1 MEESCAL
8 LEHAGASGS
17 DFQKDIA
24 QAVLH
29 NPGRYRRW
37 RQCHQQAMRAPSK
50 ARTTMQQ
57 MIALREV
64 TLNQVPKAALF
75 AFFQRHKPDRADR
88 EMLLG
93 AFGTTRDYNEAI
105 LVAHDDYLG
114 AEATGLCA
122 RFLAMK
128 LGDIDH
134 KEWYRDY
141 LDVYNAY
148 FALYCQSL
156 IKETR
161 GEEFA
166 MAAMLGEL
174 KKRVTETRARILL
187 EEAARSSTSQA
198 QGRPA
203 RSGLFRRLRKH

>member
-1 MEESCAL
+1 MDESCAL
-8 LEHAGASGS
+8 LEHAAESGS
-17 DFQKDIA
+17 ASQKDIA

-29 NPGRYRRW
+29 SPGRYRRW

-75 AFFQRHKPDRADR
+75 AFFQRHKPDRGDR
-88 EMLLG
+88 KMLLG

-105 LVAHDDYLG
+105 LVAHDDYLC
-114 AEATGLCA
+114 AEASGLCA

-141 LDVYNAY
+141 LGVYNAY
-148 FALYCQSL
+148 FALYCQSM
-156 IKETR
+156 IKENR

-166 MAAMLGEL
+166 MATMLGEL
-174 KKRVTETRARILL
+174 KKQVTETRSRILL
-187 EEAARSSTSQA
+187 EETARSSTSQA
-198 QGRPA
+198 HGRPA
-203 RSGLFRRLRKH
+203 RSGLFRRLLKQ

>member
-1 MEESCAL
+1 MDESCAL
-8 LEHAGASGS
+8 LEHAGRSGS
-17 DFQKDIA
+17 ESQKDIA

-64 TLNQVPKAALF
+64 ALNQVPKAALF
-75 AFFQRHKPDRADR
+75 AFFQRHKPDRDDR
-88 EMLLG
+88 KMLLQ

-105 LVAHDDYLG
+105 LFAHDDYLS
-114 AEATGLCA
+114 AEASGLCA

-148 FALYCQSL
+148 FALYCQAM

-174 KKRVTETRARILL
+174 KKRVSETRSRILL
-187 EEAARSSTSQA
+187 EEAARSSTSRA
-198 QGRPA
+198 PGRA
-203 RSGLFRRLRKH
+203 SRSGLFRRLRKH